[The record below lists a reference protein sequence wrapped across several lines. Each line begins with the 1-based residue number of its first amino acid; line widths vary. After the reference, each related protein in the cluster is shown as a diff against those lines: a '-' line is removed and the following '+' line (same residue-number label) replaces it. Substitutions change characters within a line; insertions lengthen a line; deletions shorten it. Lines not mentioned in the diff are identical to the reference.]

1 MAKLIKIWIE
11 GVMML
16 KKIILIKLFFVCLIK
31 SQSPEQIKTIEN
43 VVKSKGMSKQQAID
57 AAKAQGYTND
67 QIKAVE
73 EKYNPQNGSDSK
85 NPADQS
91 LSPDLEVSDF
101 GQSDLLEEKKE
112 DLIDEEILELE
123 TKAQET
129 STEPSYF
136 GYDIFKRDPSAFQSS
151 SVGAVEPDYL
161 IGPGDEII
169 VMLWGETQFRQV
181 LSVNREGFIFIP
193 EVGQVFV
200 NGLNLNLLESK
211 LFRVMS
217 QAYASL
223 NPRGGKS
230 STFLDVSLGNL
241 RPLRIQVL
249 GEVAQPGAY
258 TVNPSASLFSAL
270 YYFNGPTTLGS
281 LRDIRL
287 IRGGKEISRIDFYD
301 YLFTG
306 KKPKDTK
313 LQLDDVI
320 FIPKRMKT
328 VTIQGE
334 INRPGI
340 YELKPN
346 ETLND
351 IIKMAG
357 DLKITAYLNRIQI
370 DRVVPF
376 NKREELG
383 LERVFSDVNLGNLI
397 KNNKE
402 YVLQDADRIQI
413 FSILESRLNTV
424 QISGA
429 VTRPGNYELKDSLL
443 LNDLIEKA
451 EGLLGDAY
459 LDRVDVIRIMPSLEE
474 QLIKLNLGKVIL
486 RDKDHNIQLQNLDR
500 VKIFSLTEMVSRN
513 SVEIVGHVKN
523 PGRFPLQE
531 GMRIRDIIFQ
541 SGGFVDEEFLKRTY
555 LERADLIRYDKN
567 KINKNIISF
576 NLGELIKSKNH
587 NSNFLLV
594 PGDVVKVYPKTI
606 FESVYEATILGSVKN
621 PGSFIVKNQMSLID
635 LILEAGGFDKDVY
648 RYRIEISRIDPKNQ
662 SIDVYSTVSE
672 LFIDRGFFESYAVI
686 ENSLINKLNPKIMPY
701 DIVFVRPDP
710 NFSIQRTVSVEGL
723 VMYPGIYP
731 LLNPNET
738 IKDII
743 ERAGGPTMNAYL
755 QASKFIRD
763 GNQVNLSLEK
773 IYKDKRDINSNFK
786 VENGDR
792 IIIAGHSKIISV
804 VGEVNSP
811 GQYPFSRKKR
821 INDAIRLSGG
831 LNPNADKDN
840 IFITFPNGNSEK
852 YNRFFNNPKLMDS
865 SVITVGKKPE
875 EEPLDRTEY
884 AKELTSIIA
893 NIAQAISLVILARN

>member
-1 MAKLIKIWIE
+1 
-11 GVMML
+11 ML
-16 KKIILIKLFFVCLIK
+16 KKIILTKLFIICLIK
-31 SQSPEQIKTIEN
+31 SQNPEQIKAIEK
-43 VVKSKGMSKQQAID
+43 VVQSKGMSKQEVLN

-73 EKYNPQNGSDSK
+73 AKYNSRDKSDNNDPMK
-85 NPADQS
+85 NSFED
-91 LSPDLEVSDF
+91 DLEAVELEDPNLSQEKE
-101 GQSDLLEEKKE
+101 GDLDDEEK
-112 DLIDEEILELE
+112 LEFE
-123 TKAQET
+123 TKIQEA
-129 STEPSYF
+129 TEGPSYF
-136 GYDIFKRDPSAFQSS
+136 GYDIFQRDPSAFQSS

-181 LSVNREGFIFIP
+181 LTVNREGFIFIP

-217 QAYASL
+217 QSYASL

-258 TVNPSASLFSAL
+258 TVNPSATLFSAL

-306 KKPKDTK
+306 KKPKDQK

-340 YELKPN
+340 YELKPD

-357 DLKITAYLNRIQI
+357 DLKVTAYINRIQV

-383 LERVFSDVNLGNLI
+383 LDRVLSDINLGSVI
-397 KNNKE
+397 KNNKK
-402 YVLQDADRIQI
+402 YYLQDADRIQI
-413 FSILESRLNTV
+413 FSILDSRLNTV

-429 VTRPGNYELKDSLL
+429 VTRPGSYELKDSLS
-443 LNDLIEKA
+443 LNELIEKA
-451 EGLLGDAY
+451 DGLLGDAY
-459 LDRVDVIRIMPSLEE
+459 LKRVDIIRIMPNLKE

-486 RDKDHNIQLQNLDR
+486 DDQEHNIQLQNLDR
-500 VKIFSLTEMVSRN
+500 VRIFSLTEMVSRN
-513 SVEIVGHVKN
+513 YVEIAGHVKN
-523 PGRFPLQE
+523 PGRYSLQE
-531 GMRIRDIIFQ
+531 GMRIRDIIFK
-541 SGGFVDEEFLKRTY
+541 SGGFVDEVFLKRTY
-555 LERADLIRYDKN
+555 LDRADLIRLDEN
-567 KINKNIISF
+567 NITQNIISF
-576 NLGELIKSKNH
+576 NLGDLINNNNH
-587 NSNFLLV
+587 DSNFLLL
-594 PGDVVKVYPKTI
+594 PGDIVKIYPKTL
-606 FESVYEATILGSVKN
+606 FKSVYEATILGAVKE
-621 PGSFIVKNQMSLID
+621 PGSFTVKNKMSLRD

-648 RYRIEISRIDPKNQ
+648 RYRIEISRIDPNNK
-662 SIDVYSTVSE
+662 SASVYSTISE
-672 LFIDRGFFESYAVI
+672 IFIDKDFFESF
-686 ENSLINKLNPKIMPY
+686 ENIDDHNNISKLNPTIMPY
-701 DIVFVRPDP
+701 DIVFVRSDP
-710 NFSIQRTVSVEGL
+710 NFSKQRIVTVEGMVL
-723 VMYPGIYP
+723 YPGVYP
-731 LLNPNET
+731 ILRSDET
-738 IKDII
+738 IKDIVQ
-743 ERAGGPTMNAYL
+743 RAGGPSPNAFL
-755 QASKFIRD
+755 TGSKFIRR
-763 GNQVNLSLEK
+763 GVEVKLSLEN
-773 IYKDKRDINSNFK
+773 IYNGKGNENSNFH

-792 IIIAGHSKIISV
+792 IVVVGRSKIFSII
-804 VGEVNSP
+804 GEVNSQ
-811 GQYPFSRKKR
+811 GQYPLAYNSYLYNRKKR
-821 INDAIRLSGG
+821 ISDAIRLSGG
-831 LNPNADKDN
+831 LTPDADKSN
-840 IFITFPNGNSEK
+840 IFITFPNGDSEK
-852 YNRFFNNPKLMDS
+852 YNRFLNNPRLLDS
-865 SVITVGKKPE
+865 STITVGRKPD
-875 EEPLDRTEY
+875 EEPFDRTEY
-884 AKELTSIIA
+884 AKELTAIIA
-893 NIAQAISLVILARN
+893 NIAQAISLVMLAKN